1 MLVFLIMFEW
11 LLFVD
16 QDPNCENSNCN
27 LFSYLFILQT
37 IDFTLHSLILSFFAH
52 TLFSFLE
59 LSDDIPSL
67 FVSSL
72 LQFSVL
78 YLQGVLHDLSTN
90 KHMKIHSLYI
100 VHILQGILNISSRAF
115 ALFLKSQ

>member
-1 MLVFLIMFEW
+1 MFEW

-52 TLFSFLE
+52 TLFSFLG
-59 LSDDIPSL
+59 LSDDIPSQ
-67 FVSSL
+67 FASFL
-72 LQFSVL
+72 LQFFVL
-78 YLQGVLHDLSTN
+78 YSQGALHDLSTN
-90 KHMKIHSLYI
+90 KHMEAYPLYI
-100 VHILQGILNISSRAF
+100 VHILQGILSISSRVF
-115 ALFLKSQ
+115 VLILRNQ

>member
-90 KHMKIHSLYI
+90 KHMKIHALYI
-100 VHILQGILNISSRAF
+100 AHILQGILNISSRAF